1 MFDNAELIK
10 ANNKSKAAFINNTD
24 IIILAFCSV
33 FYIRIF
39 CTLTPAPSVLNH
51 AHLVIVPL
59 ATLMVVATSRSQEPK
74 QNSLVLALTIALG
87 IFFTAVVS
95 SAFWNEAGLVN
106 AIASFM
112 LLAEPFIFLIAIVCI
127 PMTLKSFNKLRKWL
141 ILSVVINFA
150 LAAIQKPLIDAN
162 LLYAEGFNGTD
173 GCGGVFFVSGAG
185 NYVSASVTVAFVL
198 YFLFNYK
205 KYPLW
210 VRLGAIAAAVWQ
222 VLFSDSKQLV
232 LAYAVAWILL
242 ILINSTDIGKSLKL
256 LIGMMLVSLVSLWC
270 FQNVEAFSAFGSWAR
285 PELYERDGEAWYAK
299 FYSARIILAEFR
311 SPFNWLFGLGPGH
324 TVSRLGAWFL
334 RDYASLLEPLGA
346 TTRFIGVDAREFVD
360 GFWLTK
366 GSSVFSPIFGWAG
379 VWGDLGLLGLGTYLY
394 MSFVVWQNFALDNS
408 LKITMLSILVM
419 GFIFTQVE
427 EPGYMVSIAMIIG
440 LAWQEKR
447 LKFKQKGISRAI

>member
-1 MFDNAELIK
+1 MFDHAEFIK
-10 ANNKSKAAFINNTD
+10 VNNKSETAFISNTN

-39 CTLTPAPSVLNH
+39 CTLTPAPSLLNH
-51 AHLVIVPL
+51 AHMAVVPL
-59 ATLMVVATSRSQEPK
+59 AASIVIATSRSMDRK
-74 QNSLVLALTIALG
+74 QNKLVIALLKALA

-95 SAFWNEAGLVN
+95 SAFWNEAGLINV
-106 AIASFM
+106 IASFM
-112 LLAEPFIFLIAIVCI
+112 LLAEPIIFLIAVTCI
-127 PMTLKSFNKLRKWL
+127 PITFGAFSKLRKWL
-141 ILSVVINFA
+141 TWSVIINFA

-185 NYVSASVTVAFVL
+185 NYVSASVTVAAVL
-198 YFLFNYK
+198 YFLFNYGK
-205 KYPLW
+205 HWLW
-210 VRLGAIAAAVWQ
+210 IRMAAAAAAVWH

-232 LAYAVAWILL
+232 LAYGVAWMLL
-242 ILINSTDIGKSLKL
+242 ILINSTDIAKSLKL

-270 FQNVEAFSAFGSWAR
+270 FYNIEAFSAFGSWAR
-285 PELYERDGEAWYAK
+285 PELYGPGGDAWYAK
-299 FYSARIILAEFR
+299 FYSAKIILAEFR
-311 SPFNWLFGLGPGH
+311 SPLNWLFGLGPGH

-334 RDYASLLEPLGA
+334 QDYASLLEPLGA
-346 TTRFIGVDAREFVD
+346 TTRFIGVDARDFVRE
-360 GFWLTK
+360 FWLTR

-379 VWGDLGLLGLGTYLY
+379 VWGDLGLLGLSTYLY
-394 MSFVVWQNFALDNS
+394 MGVIVWQNFALDNS

-427 EPGYMVSIAMIIG
+427 EPGYMVSIAMILG

-447 LKFKQKGISRAI
+447 LKLQQKSL

>member
-1 MFDNAELIK
+1 MFYNVASVET
-10 ANNKSKAAFINNTD
+10 NSQTESAFISNTN

-59 ATLMVVATSRSQEPK
+59 ATLMVVATSRSTDRR
-74 QNSLVLALTIALG
+74 QNQLVAALIQALV

-95 SAFWNEAGLVN
+95 SAFWNEAGLIN
-106 AIASFM
+106 AIASFV
-112 LLAEPFIFLIAIVCI
+112 LLGEPVIFLIAISCI
-127 PMTLKSFNKLRKWL
+127 PLTLKSFKKLRKWL
-141 ILSVVINFA
+141 VWSVVINFA
-150 LAAIQKPLIDAN
+150 LAAIQKPLIDAHI
-162 LLYAEGFNGTD
+162 LYAEGFDGTD

-198 YFLFNYK
+198 YFMFNYRN
-205 KYPLW
+205 YPLW
-210 VRLGAIAAAVWQ
+210 VRVPAATAAVWQ

-242 ILINSTDIGKSLKL
+242 ILINSTNIAKSLKL
-256 LIGMMLVSLVSLWC
+256 LIGMALVGLAFLWC
-270 FQNVEAFSAFGSWAR
+270 FNNVEAFSAFGAWAR
-285 PELYERDGEAWYAK
+285 PELYQPDGDAWYAK
-299 FYSARIILAEFR
+299 LYSAKIILAEFP

-334 RDYASLLEPLGA
+334 QDYAALLEPLGA
-346 TTRFIGVDAREFVD
+346 TTKFIGVDAREFVD
-360 GFWLTK
+360 EFWLTK

-379 VWGDLGLLGLGTYLY
+379 VWGDLGLLGLSTYLY
-394 MSFVVWQNFALDNS
+394 MAFIVWKNFALDNS
-408 LKITMLSILVM
+408 LKITLLSILVM

-427 EPGYMVSIAMIIG
+427 EPGYMVSIAMIVG
-440 LAWQEKR
+440 LAWQERRVK
-447 LKFKQKGISRAI
+447 LWQK